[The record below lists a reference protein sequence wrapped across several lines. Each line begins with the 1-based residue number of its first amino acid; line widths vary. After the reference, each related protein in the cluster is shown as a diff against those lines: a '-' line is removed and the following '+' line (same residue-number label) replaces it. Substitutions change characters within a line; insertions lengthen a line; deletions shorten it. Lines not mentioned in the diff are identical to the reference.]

1 MSIAA
6 IRKALEVKLAAMT
19 PTVAT
24 VYENTEYTP
33 VSGTPYQRANL
44 LPAEPDNSTMG
55 ATYYREQGIF
65 QVTLC
70 YPTKVGPA
78 NAQSRADL
86 LKTHFNRGTTM
97 EKDGLTVIVMRT
109 PAILP
114 AYIDGDRYCI
124 PVSIQYQCDVNL

>member
-1 MSIAA
+1 
-6 IRKALEVKLAAMT
+6 MT

-44 LPAEPDNSTMG
+44 IPATPDNPTIGGNHYM
-55 ATYYREQGIF
+55 EQGIF

-70 YPTKVGPA
+70 YPQKVGPGT
-78 NAQSRADL
+78 AQARAEAVRAHFPRA
-86 LKTHFNRGTTM
+86 LKLT
-97 EKDGLTVIVMRT
+97 KDTVSLTIGRT

-114 AYIDGDRYCI
+114 AYVEGDRYCI
-124 PVSIQYQCDVNL
+124 PVSIEYFAHIN